1 MRGSTTKF
9 YEWLEG
15 CTGRLLDGPPIWTCG
30 DCHVGNLGP
39 LSDAKG
45 RVAVQIRD
53 LDQTVIGN
61 PVHDLIRL
69 GLSLASAA
77 RGSDLPGITT
87 ATMLEELIVGYREGF
102 GADFD
107 KDGDRSHR
115 PKTIQSLLA
124 QSVRRKWHQLA
135 EEPLGIRFWAL
146 TRMERNAVAKLFE
159 TEPVQHL
166 LTSLKDCGTDDPVEL
181 IDVAYWIKGCSS
193 LGRLRYAALLWIGK
207 GKTSTLCLADIKE
220 GTRAAAPRAPKCKM
234 PRDNAVR
241 VVMGAEALSPN
252 LGQRMIATRLL
263 EKSVVVRE
271 LTAADLKIE
280 ADSMTRVAAAN
291 LARYLGG
298 VVGRAH
304 GRQMDS
310 PNGVFGKPSSQGTIR
325 SRWMLRRGC
334 GRAWWNSSP
343 FTKQPANGRPI

>member
-1 MRGSTTKF
+1 
-9 YEWLEG
+9 
-15 CTGRLLDGPPIWTCG
+15 
-30 DCHVGNLGP
+30 
-39 LSDAKG
+39 
-45 RVAVQIRD
+45 
-53 LDQTVIGN
+53 
-61 PVHDLIRL
+61 
-69 GLSLASAA
+69 
-77 RGSDLPGITT
+77 
-87 ATMLEELIVGYREGF
+87 
-102 GADFD
+102 
-107 KDGDRSHR
+107 
-115 PKTIQSLLA
+115 
-124 QSVRRKWHQLA
+124 
-135 EEPLGIRFWAL
+135 
-146 TRMERNAVAKLFE
+146 MERNAVAKLFE

-343 FTKQPANGRPI
+343 FTKQPTSIIVAGSRYPPKGNYRCDLRLSYEGQSPPSEFSGTSGHANGRPIPLTFGLCHHPVAAVSGVYFFSRRTRPRPLMVCCTSCANLCSNQGSVTSNCTWSSATST